1 MGTPWRTAHLKVPAI
16 FELFMAISKGFFG
29 IRTGSTKNFTFSEL
43 HGEQITKE
51 RVSKV
56 KNPRTISQMRQR
68 MLMATIGA
76 AYSYLKT
83 IADHS
88 FEGKTVGQQNMSE
101 FMRIN
106 LNKFRDAAQNSN
118 AAYAMNAYGDKL
130 INPMRYILAKGSLPA
145 LPYVINST
153 NQIELSYNVEDV
165 STAEK
170 VYDAMGIKKGD
181 MVTFCWVI
189 GTASLV
195 AGVFKYTPN
204 QFNIVRLKADKAG
217 AVANP
222 HDAFS
227 FESNHADLDIN
238 IVLSAKVL
246 KLTTSEANFGAV
258 ILSRQNAG
266 TWLRSDATM
275 VGNKSIIAGV
285 SVGNQLATYP
295 IESELILNGG
305 EMANKPAVGAL
316 PTPQLSLAAYSIAIS
331 TKGGKSAAPKLTGAP
346 DGAAVTYASDNTT
359 IANVNSSTGEVTA
372 VGNGTANINV
382 YVAATETTAAASTA
396 FNVVVTGQTQD
407 GSESGGGSGTLPGG
421 GDEGNMG

>member
-1 MGTPWRTAHLKVPAI
+1 
-16 FELFMAISKGFFG
+16 MAKSKGFFG

-76 AYSYLKT
+76 AYSYLKA

-101 FMRIN
+101 FMRLN
-106 LNKFRDAAQNSN
+106 LNKFRDAAQDSN

-145 LPYVINST
+145 LPYVANTS

-181 MVTFCWVI
+181 MLTFCWVI
-189 GTASLV
+189 GNASLV
-195 AGVFKYTPN
+195 AGVFKYTPA
-204 QFNIVRLKADKAG
+204 QFNIVRLRADKSG
-217 AVANP
+217 AVASP

-238 IVLSAKVL
+238 IVFSDKVL
-246 KLTTSEANFGAV
+246 KLTTTLANFGAV
-258 ILSRQNAG
+258 IQSRQNAG

-295 IESELILNGG
+295 IDSELILNGG
-305 EMANKPAVGAL
+305 EMANEPSVSTL
-316 PTPQLSLAAYSIAIS
+316 PTPQLTLSAYAVKID
-331 TKGGKSAAPKLTGAP
+331 TKGGKVAAPTLTGAP
-346 DGAAVTYASDNTT
+346 DGAAVTYSSDNTS
-359 IANVNSSTGEVTA
+359 IAKVDASTGEVTA
-372 VGNGTANINV
+372 VGNGTANIYVN
-382 YVAATETTAAASTA
+382 VAATATTAAASTS
-396 FNVVVTGQTQD
+396 FNAVITGQDQD
-407 GSESGGGSGTLPGG
+407 GTSGGSGSGTLPGG
-421 GDEGNMG
+421 GSENGGGLE

>member
-1 MGTPWRTAHLKVPAI
+1 
-16 FELFMAISKGFFG
+16 MAKSKGFFG

-76 AYSYLKT
+76 AYSYLKS

-101 FMRIN
+101 FMRVN

-170 VYDAMGIKKGD
+170 VYDAIGIKKGD
-181 MVTFCWVI
+181 MVTFCWVV

-195 AGVFKYTPN
+195 AGVFKYTPA
-204 QFNIVRLKADKAG
+204 QFNIVRLKADKSG
-217 AVANP
+217 AVASP

-382 YVAATETTAAASTA
+382 YVAATETTAAATTA
-396 FNVVVTGQTQD
+396 FNVVVTGQAQD

-421 GDEGNMG
+421 SDGGNMG

>member
-1 MGTPWRTAHLKVPAI
+1 
-16 FELFMAISKGFFG
+16 MAKSKGFFG

-76 AYSYLKT
+76 AYSYLKA

-101 FMRIN
+101 FMRLN
-106 LNKFRDAAQNSN
+106 LNKFRDAAQDSN

-145 LPYVINST
+145 LPYVANTS

-181 MVTFCWVI
+181 MLTFCWVI
-189 GTASLV
+189 GNASLV
-195 AGVFKYTPN
+195 AGVFKYTPA
-204 QFNIVRLKADKAG
+204 QFNIVRLKADKSG
-217 AVANP
+217 AVASP

-238 IVLSAKVL
+238 IVFSEKVL
-246 KLTTSEANFGAV
+246 KLTTTLANFGAV
-258 ILSRQNAG
+258 IQSRQNAG

-295 IESELILNGG
+295 IDSELILNGG
-305 EMANKPAVGAL
+305 EMANEPSVGTL
-316 PTPQLSLAAYSIAIS
+316 PTPQLSLSAYAVKID
-331 TKGGKSAAPKLTGAP
+331 TKGGKVAAPTLTGAP
-346 DGAAVTYASDNTT
+346 EGAVVTYSSDNTS
-359 IANVNSSTGEVTA
+359 IAKVDASTGEVTA

-382 YVAATETTAAASTA
+382 NVAATATTAAASTS
-396 FNVVVTGQTQD
+396 FNAVITGQSND
-407 GSESGGGSGTLPGG
+407 GTSGGSGSGTLPGG
-421 GDEGNMG
+421 GSDTGDGLE

>member
-1 MGTPWRTAHLKVPAI
+1 
-16 FELFMAISKGFFG
+16 MAKSKGFFG
-29 IRTGSTKNFTFSEL
+29 IRSGSTKNFTFSEL

-51 RVSKV
+51 RVSRV

-101 FMRIN
+101 FMRLN
-106 LNKFRDAAQNSN
+106 LNKFRDVSQDNN

-130 INPMRYILAKGSLPA
+130 VNPMRYILSKGSLPTM
-145 LPYVINST
+145 PFVINAN
-153 NQIELSYNVEDV
+153 NQIVLTYNVSDA

-181 MVTFCWVI
+181 MVTFVWVI
-189 GTASLV
+189 GNASLV
-195 AGVFKYTPN
+195 AGVFKYTPR
-204 QFNIVRLKADKAG
+204 QLNIVRLKADKAG
-217 AVANP
+217 AIATP

-227 FESNHADLDIN
+227 YESNHAGLDIN
-238 IVLSAKVL
+238 VNLSADVL
-246 KLTTSEANFGAV
+246 KLASSEANFGAV

-305 EMANKPAVGAL
+305 EMANEPTVEVL
-316 PTPQLSLAAYSIAIS
+316 PTPQLKLSASSVSITTA
-331 TKGGKSAAPKLTGAP
+331 GGTVAAPTFTGAP
-346 DGAAVTYASDNTT
+346 SGATVTYSSDNTS
-359 IANVNSSTGEVTA
+359 IATVNSTSGVITA
-372 VGNGTANINV
+372 VGNGTANITVNV
-382 YVAATETTAAASTA
+382 AGTDSTNAASTS
-396 FNVVVTGQTQD
+396 FNVVVSGQAKD
-407 GSESGGGSGTLPGG
+407 GNTGGSGSGSLPGG
-421 GDEGNMG
+421 GGDNVDFS

>member
-1 MGTPWRTAHLKVPAI
+1 
-16 FELFMAISKGFFG
+16 MAKSKGFFG

-43 HGEQITKE
+43 NGEQITKE

-68 MLMATIGA
+68 MLMTTIGA
-76 AYSYLKT
+76 AYSYLKA

-88 FEGKTVGQQNMSE
+88 FEGKTVGQQCMSE
-101 FMRIN
+101 FMRLN
-106 LNKFRDAAQNSN
+106 LNKFRDAAQDSN

-145 LPYVINST
+145 LPYVANTS

-181 MVTFCWVI
+181 MLTFCWII
-189 GTASLV
+189 GNASLV
-195 AGVFKYTPN
+195 EGVFKYTPS
-204 QFNIVRLKADKAG
+204 QFNIVRLKADKTG

-227 FESNHADLDIN
+227 FESNHTDLDIN
-238 IVLSAKVL
+238 IVFSDNVL
-246 KLTTSEANFGAV
+246 KLTTTLANFGAV
-258 ILSRQNAG
+258 IQSRQNAG
-266 TWLRSDATM
+266 TWIRSDATM

-295 IESELILNGG
+295 IDSELILNGG
-305 EMANKPAVGAL
+305 EMENVPSVGTL
-316 PTPQLSLAAYSIAIS
+316 PTPQLSLSAYAVRIS
-331 TKGGKSAAPKLTGAP
+331 TNGGTVAAPTLTGAP
-346 DGAAVTYASDNTT
+346 DGAAVSYESGNTT
-359 IANVNSSTGEVTA
+359 IATVNSSTGEVTA
-372 VGNGTANINV
+372 VGNGTTNIYV
-382 YVAATETTAAASTA
+382 HVAATTTTAATSIS
-396 FNVVVTGQTQD
+396 FNAVITGQDKD
-407 GSESGGGSGTLPGG
+407 GTSSGSGS
-421 GDEGNMG
+421 GDSGDLE

>member
-1 MGTPWRTAHLKVPAI
+1 
-16 FELFMAISKGFFG
+16 MAKSKGFFG

-76 AYSYLKT
+76 AYSYLKA

-88 FEGKTVGQQNMSE
+88 FEGKTVGQQCMSE
-101 FMRIN
+101 FMRLN
-106 LNKFRDAAQNSN
+106 LNKFRDAAQDSN

-145 LPYVINST
+145 LPYVANTS

-181 MVTFCWVI
+181 MLTFCWVI
-189 GTASLV
+189 GNASLV
-195 AGVFKYTPN
+195 AGVFKYSPI
-204 QFNIVRLKADKAG
+204 QFNIVRLKADKSG
-217 AVANP
+217 EVATP

-227 FESNHADLDIN
+227 FESNHTDLDIN
-238 IVLSAKVL
+238 IVFSDKVL
-246 KLTTSEANFGAV
+246 KLTTSLANFGAV
-258 ILSRQNAG
+258 IQSRQNAG

-295 IESELILNGG
+295 IDSELILNGG
-305 EMANKPAVGAL
+305 EMANVPSVGTL
-316 PTPQLSLAAYSIAIS
+316 PTPQLSLSKYAVKID
-331 TKGGKSAAPKLTGAP
+331 TKGGKVAAPTLTGAP
-346 DGAAVTYASDNTT
+346 EGAAVSYESDNTT
-359 IANVNSSTGEVTA
+359 IASVNSSTGEVTA
-372 VGNGTANINV
+372 VGNGTANIYV
-382 YVAATETTAAASTA
+382 HVAATATTAATSTS
-396 FNVVVTGQTQD
+396 FNAIITGQNND
-407 GSESGGGSGTLPGG
+407 GTSGGSGSGTLPGG
-421 GDEGNMG
+421 GSDGDNGLE

>member
-1 MGTPWRTAHLKVPAI
+1 
-16 FELFMAISKGFFG
+16 MAKSKGFFG

-76 AYSYLKT
+76 AYSYLKA

-101 FMRIN
+101 FMRLN
-106 LNKFRDAAQNSN
+106 LNKFRDAAQDSN

-145 LPYVINST
+145 LPYVANTS

-181 MVTFCWVI
+181 MLTFCWVI
-189 GTASLV
+189 GNASLV
-195 AGVFKYTPN
+195 AGVFKYTPT
-204 QFNIVRLKADKAG
+204 QFNIVRLKADKTG
-217 AVANP
+217 AVASP

-238 IVLSAKVL
+238 IVFSEKVL
-246 KLTTSEANFGAV
+246 KLTTTLANFGAV
-258 ILSRQNAG
+258 IQSRQNAG
-266 TWLRSDATM
+266 TWLRSNATM

-295 IESELILNGG
+295 IDSELILNGG
-305 EMANKPAVGAL
+305 EMANEPSVGTL
-316 PTPQLSLAAYSIAIS
+316 PTPQLSLSAYAVKID
-331 TKGGKSAAPKLTGAP
+331 TKGGKVAAPSLTGAP
-346 DGAAVTYASDNTT
+346 DGAAVTYSSDNTS
-359 IANVNSSTGEVTA
+359 IAKVDASTGEVTA
-372 VGNGTANINV
+372 VGNGTANISVN
-382 YVAATETTAAASTA
+382 VAATATTAAASTS
-396 FNVVVTGQTQD
+396 FNAVITGQDKD
-407 GSESGGGSGTLPGG
+407 GTSGGSGSGTLPGG
-421 GDEGNMG
+421 GSDTGDGLE

>member
-1 MGTPWRTAHLKVPAI
+1 
-16 FELFMAISKGFFG
+16 MAKSKGFFG

-76 AYSYLKT
+76 AYSYLKA

-101 FMRIN
+101 FMRLN
-106 LNKFRDAAQNSN
+106 LNKFRDAAQDSN

-145 LPYVINST
+145 LPYVANAS

-181 MVTFCWVI
+181 MLTFCWVI
-189 GTASLV
+189 GNASLV
-195 AGVFKYTPN
+195 AGVFKYTPA
-204 QFNIVRLKADKAG
+204 QFNIVRLKADKSG
-217 AVANP
+217 AVASP

-238 IVLSAKVL
+238 IVFSEKVL
-246 KLTTSEANFGAV
+246 KLTTTLANFGAV
-258 ILSRQNAG
+258 IQSRQNAG
-266 TWLRSDATM
+266 TWLRSNATM

-295 IESELILNGG
+295 IDSELILNGG
-305 EMANKPAVGAL
+305 EMANEPSIGTL
-316 PTPQLSLAAYSIAIS
+316 PTPQLSLSAYAVKID
-331 TKGGKSAAPKLTGAP
+331 TKGGKVAAPTLTGAP
-346 DGAAVTYASDNTT
+346 EGAAVTYSSDNTS
-359 IANVNSSTGEVTA
+359 IAKVDASTGEVTA

-382 YVAATETTAAASTA
+382 NVAATATTAAASTS
-396 FNVVVTGQTQD
+396 FNAVITGQSND
-407 GSESGGGSGTLPGG
+407 GTSGGSGSGTLPGG
-421 GDEGNMG
+421 GSDNGDGME

>member
-1 MGTPWRTAHLKVPAI
+1 
-16 FELFMAISKGFFG
+16 MAKSKGFFG

-76 AYSYLKT
+76 AYSYLKA

-101 FMRIN
+101 FMRVN

-130 INPMRYILAKGSLPA
+130 IIPLRYILAKGSLPA

-189 GTASLV
+189 GSASLV
-195 AGVFKYTPN
+195 AGVFKYTPT
-204 QFNIVRLKADKAG
+204 QFNIVRLKADKTG

-421 GDEGNMG
+421 GDDGNMG

>member
-1 MGTPWRTAHLKVPAI
+1 
-16 FELFMAISKGFFG
+16 MAKSKGFFG

-76 AYSYLKT
+76 AYSYLKA

-101 FMRIN
+101 FMRLN
-106 LNKFRDAAQNSN
+106 LNKFRDAAQDSN

-145 LPYVINST
+145 LPYVANTS

-181 MVTFCWVI
+181 MLTFCWVI
-189 GTASLV
+189 GNASLV
-195 AGVFKYTPN
+195 AGVFKYTPA
-204 QFNIVRLKADKAG
+204 QFNIVRLKADKSG
-217 AVANP
+217 AVASP

-238 IVLSAKVL
+238 IVFSEKVL
-246 KLTTSEANFGAV
+246 KLTTSLANFGAV
-258 ILSRQNAG
+258 IQSRQNAG

-295 IESELILNGG
+295 IDSELILNGG
-305 EMANKPAVGAL
+305 EMANEPSVGTL
-316 PTPQLSLAAYSIAIS
+316 PTPQLSLSAYAVKID
-331 TKGGKSAAPKLTGAP
+331 TKGGKVAAPTLTGAP
-346 DGAAVTYASDNTT
+346 DGAAVSYESDNTT
-359 IANVNSSTGEVTA
+359 IATVNSSTGEVTA

-382 YVAATETTAAASTA
+382 KVAATATTAAASTS
-396 FNVVVTGQTQD
+396 FNAVITGQD
-407 GSESGGGSGTLPGG
+407 NNGSSGDSGSGTLPGG
-421 GDEGNMG
+421 GSDSGDGLE

>member
-1 MGTPWRTAHLKVPAI
+1 
-16 FELFMAISKGFFG
+16 MAKSKGFFG

-76 AYSYLKT
+76 AYSYLKA

-88 FEGKTVGQQNMSE
+88 FEGKTVGQQCMSE
-101 FMRIN
+101 FMRLN
-106 LNKFRDAAQNSN
+106 LNKFRDAAQDSN

-145 LPYVINST
+145 LPYVANTS

-181 MVTFCWVI
+181 MLTFCWVI
-189 GTASLV
+189 GNASLV
-195 AGVFKYTPN
+195 AGVFKYTPA
-204 QFNIVRLKADKAG
+204 QFNIVRLKADKSG
-217 AVANP
+217 AVESP

-238 IVLSAKVL
+238 IVFSDKVL
-246 KLTTSEANFGAV
+246 KLTTTLANFGAV
-258 ILSRQNAG
+258 IQSRQNAG

-275 VGNKSIIAGV
+275 IGNKSIIAGV

-295 IESELILNGG
+295 IDSELILNGG
-305 EMANKPAVGAL
+305 EMANEPSVGTL
-316 PTPQLSLAAYSIAIS
+316 PTPQLSLSKYAVKID
-331 TKGGKSAAPKLTGAP
+331 TKGGKVAAPTLTGAP
-346 DGAAVTYASDNTT
+346 DGAAVTYSSDNTS
-359 IANVNSSTGEVTA
+359 IAKVDASTGEVTA
-372 VGNGTANINV
+372 VGNGTANIYV
-382 YVAATETTAAASTA
+382 HVAATATTAATSTS
-396 FNVVVTGQTQD
+396 FNAVITGQSND
-407 GSESGGGSGTLPGG
+407 GTSGDSGSGTLPGG
-421 GDEGNMG
+421 GSDSGDGLE